1 MCKWEFKLVFCAELK
16 KLMSC
21 VKIRPNVFLLF
32 ANQREEAREVE
43 LGTCKTYTELDR
55 IEPGRFLN

>member
-1 MCKWEFKLVFCAELK
+1 MCRWEFKLVFCAELK

-21 VKIRPNVFLLF
+21 VKIRLTVFLLF

-43 LGTCKTYTELDR
+43 LERAKHTQNSIKLSQVG
-55 IEPGRFLN
+55 F

>member
-1 MCKWEFKLVFCAELK
+1 MCRWEFKLAFCAELK

-21 VKIRPNVFLLF
+21 VKIRLTVFLLF

-43 LGTCKTYTELDR
+43 LETCKT
-55 IEPGRFLN
+55 